1 MLRNLAKAKG
11 GEDRIRTCGT
21 LNRYNRLAG
30 GPNQPL
36 WHLSEY
42 DMRLLMWLRRRGQ
55 DSNLRYGEPYNGFQD
70 HRLKPLGHL
79 SHGAARFDVA
89 RVMLAQ
95 RRLTVNIAPGL
106 PAGIEG
112 ARGITYTA

>member
-1 MLRNLAKAKG
+1 MQPEFDG

-36 WHLSEY
+36 WHLSVN
-42 DMRLLMWLRRRGQ
+42 DILLVKWFRRRGQ

-79 SHGAARFDVA
+79 SNNSKSCDVA
-89 RVMLAQ
+89 PVILA
-95 RRLTVNIAPGL
+95 
-106 PAGIEG
+106 
-112 ARGITYTA
+112 

>member
-1 MLRNLAKAKG
+1 MERCLELKPATNGKMSCVRALKRERVMNFNG

-36 WHLSEY
+36 WHLSITGIQ
-42 DMRLLMWLRRRGQ
+42 LLKRLRRRGQ
-55 DSNLRYGEPYNGFQD
+55 DSNLRYGRPYNGFQD

-79 SHGAARFDVA
+79 SNV
-89 RVMLAQ
+89 
-95 RRLTVNIAPGL
+95 
-106 PAGIEG
+106 
-112 ARGITYTA
+112 